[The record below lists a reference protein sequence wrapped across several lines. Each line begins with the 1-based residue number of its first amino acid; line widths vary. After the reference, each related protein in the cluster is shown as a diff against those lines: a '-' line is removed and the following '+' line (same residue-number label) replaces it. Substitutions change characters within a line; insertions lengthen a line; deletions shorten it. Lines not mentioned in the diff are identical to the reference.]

1 MDSVNYRLILNQV
14 GGQQIIIH
22 LPEIFQ
28 QSEKALDPLGEIC
41 QVNGSEV
48 KVMVAK
54 RHSSP
59 VEHVGEGDDWLVAQL
74 IEPHGA

>member
-14 GGQQIIIH
+14 GGQQIVIH
-22 LPEIFQ
+22 LPEKKK
-28 QSEKALDPLGEIC
+28 QSGALDPLGEVR
-41 QVNGSEV
+41 QVNRAEV

-54 RHSSP
+54 RHGGP